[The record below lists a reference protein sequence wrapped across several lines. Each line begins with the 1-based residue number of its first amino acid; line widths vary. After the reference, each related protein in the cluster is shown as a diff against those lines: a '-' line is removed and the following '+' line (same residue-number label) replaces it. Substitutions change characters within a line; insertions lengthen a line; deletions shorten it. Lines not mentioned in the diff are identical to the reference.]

1 MRLINGRNEKI
12 LKISVLT
19 GTYNRAEFLK
29 NLYKSLLI
37 NLDFGLDIEWL
48 IMDDGS
54 EDNTKEVVEQLKKE
68 IEKNLK
74 NKKSKLE
81 VEYFFQK
88 NQGKMVAINNLVEKA
103 TGEYIIECD
112 SDDYFTNNAFEIMK
126 KAIEESKN
134 EKDIYGLCFLKYD
147 QNGNNMGNNFKNR
160 KTTMFDLYFKE
171 GEDGEKSVL
180 FKSDIRKKYK
190 YELEHGEKFVTEARM
205 FHKMD
210 EKYGI
215 ICVNEPIMI
224 CEYQNDGYTKN
235 IINEFRNNPYGYY
248 KYFEEIL
255 QKDFRGVTFNKRLY
269 AIKHYI
275 LFATLTKKK
284 KLIKNI
290 NGILNRIL
298 ILLLYIPG
306 KIKTILLFERNS
318 N

>member
-1 MRLINGRNEKI
+1 
-12 LKISVLT
+12 
-19 GTYNRAEFLK
+19 
-29 NLYKSLLI
+29 
-37 NLDFGLDIEWL
+37 
-48 IMDDGS
+48 
-54 EDNTKEVVEQLKKE
+54 
-68 IEKNLK
+68 
-74 NKKSKLE
+74 
-81 VEYFFQK
+81 
-88 NQGKMVAINNLVEKA
+88 
-103 TGEYIIECD
+103 
-112 SDDYFTNNAFEIMK
+112 
-126 KAIEESKN
+126 
-134 EKDIYGLCFLKYD
+134 
-147 QNGNNMGNNFKNR
+147 
-160 KTTMFDLYFKE
+160 
-171 GEDGEKSVL
+171 
-180 FKSDIRKKYK
+180 
-190 YELEHGEKFVTEARM
+190 
-205 FHKMD
+205 MD

-318 N
+318 NWNISY

>member
-210 EKYGI
+210 EKYRI

-275 LFATLTKKK
+275 LFSYLTKSKK
-284 KLIKNI
+284 NKRKIRNVKNKI
-290 NGILNRIL
+290 LFSILYLPGIVMT
-298 ILLLYIPG
+298 
-306 KIKTILLFERNS
+306 KIKFS
-318 N
+318 